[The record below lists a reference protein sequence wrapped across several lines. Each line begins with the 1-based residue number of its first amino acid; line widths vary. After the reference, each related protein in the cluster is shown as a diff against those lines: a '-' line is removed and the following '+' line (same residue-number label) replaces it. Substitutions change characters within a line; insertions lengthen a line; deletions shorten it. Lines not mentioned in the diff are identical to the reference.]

1 MTACTRIVGVFAL
14 LLMAAGCFF
23 NAEGLAVDPVL
34 DQGLTDLPGVHD
46 KTLLP
51 DQKPDRPPDTDP
63 DVSIPDSTID
73 QAPPSD
79 LPPKLDQNTGP
90 DLGPCQDLTL
100 KYAGSQYVN
109 VMSNSVDL
117 TDNFT
122 VAAWVKPTELNTNF
136 EYQVVSRHN
145 HLLASGYI
153 LMIKQQ
159 VPEFRV
165 YHGLL
170 GTTPSQQSCQCKDLN
185 TKLTQI
191 NVWYH
196 LAGSFSAGTARVFL
210 DGKLI
215 KSCTCPKPTVVSHT
229 GGLRVGACSSCFPV
243 NFGFKGLIDDVI
255 VAKTA
260 RSAGFD
266 PRQVTSL
273 LPCNKVAARW
283 PFAEGSGQ
291 STASLCG
298 GPGGTLGSVSLSP
311 DFNDPIWIKGTCL
324 ADR

>member
-1 MTACTRIVGVFAL
+1 VGVFAL
-14 LLMAAGCFF
+14 LPLAASCFF
-23 NAEGLAVDPVL
+23 NAEGSAVDPL
-34 DQGLTDLPGVHD
+34 HDQGAKDLPVVQD
-46 KTLLP
+46 NALLS
-51 DQKPDRPPDTDP
+51 DQKPDRPPNTDLE
-63 DVSIPDSTID
+63 VSILDSAID
-73 QAPPSD
+73 QTHPSD
-79 LPPKLDQNTGP
+79 LPPKLDHNTGP

-109 VMSNSVDL
+109 VLSNSVDL

-122 VAAWVKPTELNTNF
+122 VAAWVKPSELNTNF
-136 EYQVVSRHN
+136 EYQVVSRHS
-145 HLLASGYI
+145 HLLASGYV

-170 GTTPSQQSCQCKDLN
+170 TATSQQSCHCKDVS
-185 TKLTQI
+185 TKLTQT

-196 LAGSFSAGTARVFL
+196 LAGSFSAKTARLFL
-210 DGKLI
+210 NGKLI
-215 KSCTCPKPTVVSHT
+215 KSCICPKPTVVSHT

-243 NFGFKGLIDDVI
+243 KFGFKGLIDDVV

-260 RSAGFD
+260 RSTGFD
-266 PRQVTSL
+266 PRQITSL
-273 LPCNKVAARW
+273 LPCNKVVARW
-283 PFAEGSGQ
+283 PFAEVTGQ

-298 GPGGTLGSVSLSP
+298 GPGGTLGSISLTP

-324 ADR
+324 TDR